1 MKKNFVIQK
10 KDVVIKILRDMTQ
23 LENQPVRN
31 QPVIH
36 IPPSSDTYR
45 RRGRGESAN

>member
-1 MKKNFVIQK
+1 MKKIFVIPK

-31 QPVIH
+31 QPEV
-36 IPPSSDTYR
+36 
-45 RRGRGESAN
+45 SANGIATRQRKNDIKINW